1 MIAPARQ
8 AAYAALLAHEVQGRD
23 LPSAIAAA
31 RQPLSDPRDHA
42 LLTELELLT
51 AILLYAAERHTDAL
65 DTPRAVAT
73 TPPTETFAAIRRMH
87 EAASLLTLAATRG
100 HAHHQEETLR
110 SHLRSL
116 RHDLR
121 NPIGTIQSAAAL
133 MQDETGLAALCF
145 IMVGAL
151 AGFLWW
157 NAYPARLFMGDAGAL
172 PLGGMLAIVALQS
185 GWWLLLPL
193 IGIIYVVEALSVII
207 QITYFRRTGGKRFFR
222 MAPIHHHF
230 EKLGYHETTIAVRF
244 ILITVAASLA
254 AIGLAALD

>member
-1 MIAPARQ
+1 MTSSPARCV
-8 AAYAALLAHEVQGRD
+8 LVSVPHG
-23 LPSAIAAA
+23 AAA
-31 RQPLSDPRDHA
+31 GNLLRTGIVRRLLESDSSVRLVLLSPLVRDPEFARETAHPRV
-42 LLTELELLT
+42 ELEELPPHCPQGLEARLL
-51 AILLYAAERHTDAL
+51 
-65 DTPRAVAT
+65 
-73 TPPTETFAAIRRMH
+73 
-87 EAASLLTLAATRG
+87 
-100 HAHHQEETLR
+100 
-110 SHLRSL
+110 
-116 RHDLR
+116 
-121 NPIGTIQSAAAL
+121 AL

-172 PLGGMLAIVALQS
+172 PLGGMLAIVALLS

-230 EKLGYHETTIAVRF
+230 EKLGYHETTISVRF